1 MLIRVPGFLKSIYP
15 DFVWSFPQKKD
26 SLFLTFDDGPCPEV
40 TPWVLDR
47 LDEYGAKATFFL
59 IGKNVEY
66 NPDLFREIL
75 ARGHSVGN
83 HTYSHLAGWRV
94 PVDDYLMDICMADS
108 LIGSKLFR
116 PPYAKITP
124 SQARHLSKIGFKVL
138 MWDIIARDY
147 NRKLSG
153 SACTRNVVPHLH
165 PGSVI
170 VFHDSIKASK
180 NLFAALPRT
189 LERIY
194 EMGLRSESLTI
205 NDL

>member
-75 ARGHSVGN
+75 ARGDRKSV
-83 HTYSHLAGWRV
+83 V
-94 PVDDYLMDICMADS
+94 
-108 LIGSKLFR
+108 
-116 PPYAKITP
+116 
-124 SQARHLSKIGFKVL
+124 
-138 MWDIIARDY
+138 
-147 NRKLSG
+147 
-153 SACTRNVVPHLH
+153 
-165 PGSVI
+165 
-170 VFHDSIKASK
+170 
-180 NLFAALPRT
+180 
-189 LERIY
+189 
-194 EMGLRSESLTI
+194 
-205 NDL
+205 